1 MLSVVVWKQISINI
15 CTNYKQNRC
24 TQYKSNSSMF
34 FLVISILFILLLL
47 GGFILILKLP
57 SKLKY
62 RKIGVGVACIVI
74 VVLLF
79 TPAFFLFEDLFFT
92 KSDAKVKLEEHGIF
106 LLDKF
111 EMDKSNISG
120 IIDYTLQFKLSI
132 SAADKSRIIRNFMQ
146 SPYLIKVNKQE
157 MYDIRSVLNKE
168 IKNDTSIYA
177 IYEEDN
183 FWNFQYCKKIRNG
196 YIQTWDIIQISKNKN
211 ELNFIR
217 NE

>member
-1 MLSVVVWKQISINI
+1 M
-15 CTNYKQNRC
+15 
-24 TQYKSNSSMF
+24 
-34 FLVISILFILLLL
+34 
-47 GGFILILKLP
+47 GGFILFLKLP

-62 RKIGVGVACIVI
+62 QKIGIWVACIVFLL
-74 VVLLF
+74 LLF
-79 TPAFFLFEDLFFT
+79 IPAFFLFEDLFFT
-92 KSDAKVKLEEHGIF
+92 KSDAKAKLEEHGIF

-111 EMDKSNISG
+111 EMDERSISG
-120 IIDYTLQFKLSI
+120 IMDYTLQFKLSI
-132 SAADKSRIIRNFMQ
+132 SAADKSRIVRNFMQ
-146 SPYLIKVNKQE
+146 SQYLIKVNKQE

-168 IKNDTSIYA
+168 INNDTSLYA

-183 FWNFQYCKKIRNG
+183 FWNLEYCKKIRNG